1 MAADSNEIVYRRE
14 RVQEQFAA
22 LTQLVTGPEARTATA
37 GEMELRLF
45 QALLELGRQLLVLFF
60 ATRASIRPQTPMA
73 ADGTRLEECRQRR
86 KTYLSVFG
94 KICFER
100 HRFFARG
107 RQAVSP
113 LDAELSLPE
122 RCYSPLLRDWAGH
135 ELAEAPYDSSAQIL
149 ERILNLRLSKNAL
162 ETLVGEDA
170 REVDAFYEEKPLP
183 ASEAEGPILVAQADG
198 AGVRLVGSG
207 PSERTGHQTS
217 KREAVVTGV
226 YSIQPYRRNREAVVE
241 ALLHT
246 PGTDANE
253 APRPRRAR
261 PKPIGKELRASLDGK
276 DDAIRRLSQR
286 IDRRDGPHIQHRV
299 AITDGDEALR
309 EHLAAALPGFTLV
322 LDIMHVLSY
331 LRDAVKALHG
341 GWTSSRS
348 DDDLRAQLET
358 LLAGQTQAVIDDLL
372 ARADASGLEA
382 HRRKPIDDAVR
393 YFRNHA
399 DSMRYDLYLSHGWPI
414 ASGVIEGACKH
425 VVRGRLDRS
434 GMKWT
439 REGAHAMLQLRTVR
453 INGDWDSYQRFL
465 RQRQH
470 LDLYGQSAAL
480 QPPERQALA
489 A

>member
-1 MAADSNEIVYRRE
+1 M
-14 RVQEQFAA
+14 
-22 LTQLVTGPEARTATA
+22 VTGPEARTATA
-37 GEMELRLF
+37 GEMESQLF
-45 QALLELGRQLLVLFF
+45 QALLELGRQLLDLFF
-60 ATRASIRPQTPMA
+60 AARASIRPQTPLA
-73 ADGTRLEECRQRR
+73 PDGSPLGECRQRR
-86 KTYLSVFG
+86 RTYLSVFG

-100 HRFFARG
+100 HRFFAKG
-107 RQAVSP
+107 SEGVSP

-135 ELAEAPYDSSAQIL
+135 ELAEAPYDSSAQLL

-162 ETLVGEDA
+162 ETLVEEDA
-170 REVDAFYEEKPLP
+170 REVDAFYEKKPLP
-183 ASEAEGPILVAQADG
+183 ARETEGPILVAQADG
-198 AGVRLVGSG
+198 AGVRLVESG

-217 KREAVVTGV
+217 KREAIVTGV
-226 YSIQPYRRNREAVVE
+226 YTIEPYRRSPEEVAD
-241 ALLHT
+241 ALMHK
-246 PGTDANE
+246 PGGDESQAT
-253 APRPRRAR
+253 RPRRVR
-261 PKPIGKELRASLDGK
+261 PKPIGKELRATLDGK
-276 DDAIRRLSQR
+276 ADAIRRHSQR
-286 IDRRDGPHIQHRV
+286 ISRRDGPHIHHRV
-299 AITDGDEALR
+299 ALTDGDESLR

-348 DDDLRAQLET
+348 DVELRTLLES
-358 LLAGQTQAVIDDLL
+358 LLAGKTQAVIDELL

-382 HRRKPIDDAVR
+382 FRRKPIDDAVR

-399 DSMRYDLYLSHGWPI
+399 DSMRYDLYLAHGWPI

-425 VVRGRLDRS
+425 VVRGRLDCS

-439 REGAHAMLQLRTVR
+439 RAGAHAMLQLRTVR
-453 INGDWDSYQRFL
+453 INGDWDHYQRFL

-470 LDLYGQSAAL
+470 LALYGQRAAT
-480 QPPERQALA
+480 QPPERQAFA